1 MKFCEQV
8 VIFTILLLLFF
19 IPFAQA
25 EDFKDFAELDLEE
38 LLNTEIITASRGAQ
52 KLSDAPNAV
61 YVLTAEDIKRSGAVD
76 IPEVLRLVPGI
87 DVAAVYGNSY
97 ALSARGFNDRF
108 AQRMLVM
115 IDGRSIY
122 TSFFGGVFWENEEI
136 FLEDI
141 ERIEIIRGPGGTMWG
156 ANSVNGVINIITR
169 DPEKDQG
176 LMVTGKAGS
185 KNYREAVTSYSDTI
199 AEKFSYRLTGGYR
212 EDEGTRGVHDY
223 RRVPKGTG
231 RFKYKLSEDTTLH
244 FFAGVNE
251 SQIGLDVTNYT
262 TRSNAHVRNNYEML
276 RFEHQFSNT
285 SQLQIQGFH
294 NYAAGNSSDKALQV
308 NERKSGAEFQHFFD
322 FGERHH
328 IVWGANYRN
337 AQIDSTFLKPKNDHD
352 DLVGVF
358 IQNTIT
364 LLDNLD
370 FITGIKYETNSF
382 TGGDWSPRGCILYSP
397 SSNHH
402 LRFSVSRA
410 YRTPSFFENS
420 TSTVRTLP
428 APLPPIPLAFAK
440 GNKDMDAEKLTA
452 YELGYRTTFFKKIGF
467 NVELYYNDI
476 KDVIE
481 NVRLKKTWPFVLSW
495 DNAFNAVNQ
504 GVEVSAT
511 YPITPWWLLRANY
524 TYQSVENK
532 RANKDIPGTP
542 KHKFN
547 IWSSFTFNN
556 GFTLD
561 LMAMYVDKTRWAGF
575 LRDVKVDDY
584 VRLDIRVAQKFFN
597 DKLEIAFVGQNLT
610 DKLHPEISDGL
621 GSYETDQLL
630 YGQIIFKY

>member
-1 MKFCEQV
+1 
-8 VIFTILLLLFF
+8 
-19 IPFAQA
+19 
-25 EDFKDFAELDLEE
+25 
-38 LLNTEIITASRGAQ
+38 
-52 KLSDAPNAV
+52 
-61 YVLTAEDIKRSGAVD
+61 
-76 IPEVLRLVPGI
+76 
-87 DVAAVYGNSY
+87 
-97 ALSARGFNDRF
+97 
-108 AQRMLVM
+108 
-115 IDGRSIY
+115 
-122 TSFFGGVFWENEEI
+122 
-136 FLEDI
+136 
-141 ERIEIIRGPGGTMWG
+141 
-156 ANSVNGVINIITR
+156 
-169 DPEKDQG
+169 
-176 LMVTGKAGS
+176 
-185 KNYREAVTSYSDTI
+185 
-199 AEKFSYRLTGGYR
+199 
-212 EDEGTRGVHDY
+212 
-223 RRVPKGTG
+223 
-231 RFKYKLSEDTTLH
+231 
-244 FFAGVNE
+244 
-251 SQIGLDVTNYT
+251 
-262 TRSNAHVRNNYEML
+262 
-276 RFEHQFSNT
+276 
-285 SQLQIQGFH
+285 
-294 NYAAGNSSDKALQV
+294 
-308 NERKSGAEFQHFFD
+308 
-322 FGERHH
+322 
-328 IVWGANYRN
+328 
-337 AQIDSTFLKPKNDHD
+337 
-352 DLVGVF
+352 
-358 IQNTIT
+358 
-364 LLDNLD
+364 
-370 FITGIKYETNSF
+370 
-382 TGGDWSPRGCILYSP
+382 
-397 SSNHH
+397 
-402 LRFSVSRA
+402 
-410 YRTPSFFENS
+410 
-420 TSTVRTLP
+420 
-428 APLPPIPLAFAK
+428 
-440 GNKDMDAEKLTA
+440 MDAEKLTA